1 MKVVITLPFSSEM
14 NEKTK
19 YLFKDFIKSS
29 CQGKANKAEEESTAG
44 SEERGNPRRGCQTI

>member
-1 MKVVITLPFSSEM
+1 MVITLPFSSEM